1 MVCASVLPMIA
12 IAPWVATL
20 SDHEKLTEAELL
32 RAWMAASIIVLT
44 FTCVSVSVKL
54 VATSAGA
61 NITSIKVSAGV
72 VATSVVAE
80 ALIYI

>member
-1 MVCASVLPMIA
+1 MP
-12 IAPWVATL
+12 
-20 SDHEKLTEAELL
+20 
-32 RAWMAASIIVLT
+32 ASIIVLT
-44 FTCVSVSVKL
+44 FTCVSVSVKP

-61 NITSIKVSAGV
+61 NITPIIVSAGV

>member
-1 MVCASVLPMIA
+1 MP
-12 IAPWVATL
+12 
-20 SDHEKLTEAELL
+20 
-32 RAWMAASIIVLT
+32 ASIIVLT

-61 NITSIKVSAGV
+61 NITPIIVSAGL